1 MKHLTERMET
11 MKVLEENMNCSIF
24 FFYLKDKGN
33 QSKNEKW
40 DMI

>member
-1 MKHLTERMET
+1 MKL
-11 MKVLEENMNCSIF
+11 LEENTNCSI